1 MCGLPRLE
9 VFQCRDQ
16 SWQAVLVTSMCAV
29 RPEDP
34 GEGFEDMGLLE
45 AVMLVGEQRPT

>member
-1 MCGLPRLE
+1 M
-9 VFQCRDQ
+9 
-16 SWQAVLVTSMCAV
+16 LVTSMCAL

-45 AVMLVGEQRPT
+45 AVMLVGEQRPVGQADPPEALSS